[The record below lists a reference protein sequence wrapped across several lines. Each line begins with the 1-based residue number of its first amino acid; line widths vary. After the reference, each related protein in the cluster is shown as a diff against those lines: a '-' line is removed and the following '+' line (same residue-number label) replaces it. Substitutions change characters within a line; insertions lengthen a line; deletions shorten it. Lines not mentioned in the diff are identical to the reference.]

1 MCQGCLHLVKLCH
14 IYGVGLK
21 RGKPYGRGR
30 ASGLWE
36 KGAVDF
42 QHGTRLV

>member
-1 MCQGCLHLVKLCH
+1 LCH
-14 IYGVGLK
+14 IYKGGLK
-21 RGKPYGRGR
+21 RGKTCRRDR

-42 QHGTRLV
+42 QHGTRVV